1 MSEEFAE
8 LGVKRSRDSAVTVD
22 LVLSAPLP
30 LVWLSLIGELSAGE
44 KEKQGGKR
52 SEWSGDK

>member
-1 MSEEFAE
+1 MCGMSEEFAE

-52 SEWSGDK
+52 SE